1 MPKLDIFNMSG
12 QKAGTIEL
20 SEEVFGIEPNIPVMH
35 AVVKNILAN
44 RRQGTQSVLTR
55 AEVSGGGRKPYRQKG
70 TGHAR
75 QGSITAPHYVGGGVS
90 FAPKPRSYRY
100 TLPKKVRRLGMI
112 SAFSAKVR
120 DNEMRVLD
128 DLKITSPSTK
138 DMVKILKNIE
148 VSDKK
153 VLIVTANADQ
163 NVVKSARN
171 ICGTKATFV
180 GEINVY
186 DILNHDIFLV
196 TADAVARLEEVY
208 KR

>member
-1 MPKLDIFNMSG
+1 
-12 QKAGTIEL
+12 
-20 SEEVFGIEPNIPVMH
+20 
-35 AVVKNILAN
+35 
-44 RRQGTQSVLTR
+44 
-55 AEVSGGGRKPYRQKG
+55 
-70 TGHAR
+70 
-75 QGSITAPHYVGGGVS
+75 
-90 FAPKPRSYRY
+90 
-100 TLPKKVRRLGMI
+100 MI